1 MEKRAWQGTNVGEGW
16 DDLEGVLMWQGP
28 GDWVLGDRVGDEGET
43 RMMGTSHIHVLPR
56 STQRPQALSMHP
68 FL

>member
-43 RMMGTSHIHVLPR
+43 RMMGTSHIHV
-56 STQRPQALSMHP
+56 
-68 FL
+68 